1 MNKRIAIV
9 ANTSWYLFNFR
20 RDLLKGLIKNG
31 YSVLALAPK
40 DDFSI
45 KLEEVGCHFI
55 HFSMKNQG
63 LNPIAD
69 FRLRFKLE
77 SLYNDL
83 NPSLAIHYTIKPV
96 IFGSI
101 AASKLGIP
109 FINNITGLG
118 TAFIRRNW
126 ITLLV
131 QCLYKISQ
139 KRASLIL
146 FQNRDDMKLF
156 EQKKL
161 VSKSV
166 PKKLIPGTGVDL
178 QEFSSRPYSMA
189 EENTFLLI
197 ARIIWDKGVGEFI
210 EAAKEIKKEFPK
222 ARFQILGFLD
232 VKNRTAITRKQ
243 VDIWVK
249 KGIVEFYEQT
259 EDVRPYIEKSGCV
272 VLPSYREGLPKTLL
286 EAASMARPIIATD
299 VTGCREIVIHEKNG
313 FLCDVRDA
321 KSLVEKIK
329 QFLALTLKEKEKM
342 GLEGRVLVKDRF
354 GQEKVVSSILGEIRK
369 LLS

>member
-1 MNKRIAIV
+1 M

-20 RDLLKGLIKNG
+20 RGLLKALIKNG
-31 YSVLALAPK
+31 YSVLTLAPK
-40 DDFSI
+40 DNFSI

-55 HFSMKNQG
+55 PFNMENQG
-63 LNPIAD
+63 LNPISD

-77 SLYNDL
+77 SLYNHL

-101 AASKLGIP
+101 AAAKLGIP

-118 TAFIRRNW
+118 TAFIRSNW

-131 QCLYKISQ
+131 QFLYKISQ
-139 KRASLIL
+139 KKASLIL
-146 FQNRDDMKLF
+146 FQNKDDMRLF
-156 EQKKL
+156 EEKKL

-166 PKKLIPGTGVDL
+166 PKKLIPGTGVDV
-178 QEFSSRPYSMA
+178 QEFSPRPYSMA
-189 EENTFLLI
+189 DENTFILI
-197 ARIIWDKGVGEFI
+197 ARLIWDKGVGEFI

-243 VDIWVK
+243 VDMWVK
-249 KGIVEFYEQT
+249 KGIVEFYEKT

-299 VTGCREIVIHEKNG
+299 VTGCREVVINDKNG

-321 KSLVEKIK
+321 RSLVEKIK
-329 QFLALTLKEKEKM
+329 FFLALTLKEKEKM
-342 GLEGRVLVKDRF
+342 GFEGRILVEDRF
-354 GQEKVVSSILGEIRK
+354 EQEKVVSSILGEIRK